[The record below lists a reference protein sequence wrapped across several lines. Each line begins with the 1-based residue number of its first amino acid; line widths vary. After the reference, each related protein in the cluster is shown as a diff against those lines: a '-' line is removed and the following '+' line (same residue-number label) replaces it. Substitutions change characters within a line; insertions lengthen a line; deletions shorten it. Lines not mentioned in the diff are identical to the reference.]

1 MRPESLSFPN
11 GTDIA
16 LGKDERR
23 APVSA
28 AQYDMHTSHRIRFRR
43 ILCPIGL
50 TPDSDQSLR
59 YAIAL
64 TRRYGAKL
72 IVLHCIGNHEA
83 ASSIDRCHI
92 EETLADAIKKHI
104 RQPAPATFEAEII
117 IVDGDP
123 QVAITREAASRQID
137 LIVMR
142 SRRRPYAAALLGSTA
157 ESVCRTA
164 PCPVLVT
171 HPREQEWAGMTTNE
185 VGLRRVLVAYDF
197 SSDSE
202 LALSYALSLAQE
214 HKAELHMIHVLPPRA
229 KPDTPEIAF
238 LPFGVGT
245 WFNEVVNRLSL
256 AVPVEARLRCQ
267 IKQAVREG
275 QPYRETLAYAE
286 EQNIDL
292 ICMGASGTGFG
303 IRALFGSN
311 ADRVLRQAPCPV
323 LIARPLKPALAAP
336 VAASA

>member
-1 MRPESLSFPN
+1 MPSN
-11 GTDIA
+11 
-16 LGKDERR
+16 
-23 APVSA
+23 
-28 AQYDMHTSHRIRFRR
+28 HRISFRR

-50 TPDSDQSLR
+50 TPDSDEALR
-59 YAIAL
+59 YAMTLA
-64 TRRYGAKL
+64 RSYVAKL
-72 IVLHCIGNHEA
+72 IVLHCIDNNEA
-83 ASSIDRCHI
+83 ANSIERGHI
-92 EETLADAIKKHI
+92 KEILEYSIKKHI
-104 RQPAPATFEAEII
+104 GQSAPATFEAEII
-117 IVDGDP
+117 LAAGDP
-123 QVAITREAASRQID
+123 QVVITQEAANRRID

-171 HPREQEWAGMTTNE
+171 HQHEQQWAGVTTSE
-185 VGLRRVLVAYDF
+185 AGLQRVLVAYDF
-197 SSDSE
+197 SSDAE
-202 LALSYALSLAQE
+202 LALSYALSLVQE
-214 HKAELHMIHVLPPRA
+214 YQAELHMLHVLPPRA

-245 WFNEVVNRLSL
+245 SFNAIASRLSL
-256 AVPVEARLRCQ
+256 AVPDGSHMWCKL
-267 IKQAVREG
+267 KPAVREG

-303 IRALFGSN
+303 MRALFGSN
-311 ADRVLRQAPCPV
+311 ADRVLRQAPCPI
-323 LIARPLKPALAAP
+323 LIARPLKPAILAP

>member
-1 MRPESLSFPN
+1 MQAS
-11 GTDIA
+11 
-16 LGKDERR
+16 
-23 APVSA
+23 
-28 AQYDMHTSHRIRFRR
+28 QRIIFGR

-50 TPDSDQSLR
+50 TPDSDGALR

-64 TRRYGAKL
+64 TNSYDAKL
-72 IVLHCIGNHEA
+72 SVLHCIGNNEA
-83 ASSIDRCHI
+83 GNSIDRCQI
-92 EETLADAIKKHI
+92 EKTLKDSIKSHI
-104 RQPAPATFEAEII
+104 RWPTPATLESEII
-117 IVDGDP
+117 IAEGDP
-123 QVAITREAASRQID
+123 QVAITREAANRRID

-171 HPREQEWAGMTTNE
+171 HLREQEWVGMTTNE
-185 VGLRRVLVAYDF
+185 VGLQRVLVAYDF

-214 HKAELHMIHVLPPRA
+214 YQAELHLIHVLPPRA
-229 KPDTPEIAF
+229 NPNTPEIAF
-238 LPFGVGT
+238 LPFGVET
-245 WFNEVVNRLSL
+245 SFNEIVSRLSR
-256 AVPVEARLRCQ
+256 AVPDEARLWCK

-275 QPYRETLAYAE
+275 QPYREVLAYAE

-303 IRALFGSN
+303 MRALFGSN

-323 LIARPLKPALAAP
+323 LIARPLRPAIADSEAAI
-336 VAASA
+336 A

>member
-1 MRPESLSFPN
+1 MQASNRISF
-11 GTDIA
+11 G
-16 LGKDERR
+16 
-23 APVSA
+23 
-28 AQYDMHTSHRIRFRR
+28 R

-50 TPDSDQSLR
+50 TPDSDGALR

-64 TRRYGAKL
+64 ANSYDAKL
-72 IVLHCIGNHEA
+72 SVLHCVNNNEA
-83 ASSIDRCHI
+83 AISLDRCHI
-92 EETLADAIKKHI
+92 EETLRDCIKSHI
-104 RQPAPATFEAEII
+104 RRPTPATLESEII
-117 IVDGDP
+117 ITEGDP
-123 QVAITREAASRQID
+123 QVAITREAANRRID

-171 HPREQEWAGMTTNE
+171 HQREQEWVGMTTNE
-185 VGLRRVLVAYDF
+185 VGLQRVLVAYDF

-214 HKAELHMIHVLPPRA
+214 YQAELHIIHVLPPRA
-229 KPDTPEIAF
+229 RPNSPEIAF
-238 LPFGVGT
+238 LPFGVET
-245 WFNEVVNRLSL
+245 SFDETVRRLSL
-256 AVPVEARLRCQ
+256 AVPGEAPLWCK

-303 IRALFGSN
+303 MRALFGSN

-323 LIARPLKPALAAP
+323 LIARPLRPAIASLE
-336 VAASA
+336 AASA